1 MQSTPWERPNKS
13 GSKTFPERGN
23 RLFGNFRLAA
33 GILSANI
40 FFSTHAGRCF
50 FLATPHSACGSTPL
64 AAPFYLDC
72 SGTSVC
78 WDSASDSVTPIF
90 EAKNSKRFRPPTLA
104 R

>member
-1 MQSTPWERPNKS
+1 MMIMLTTVECVVRRAPLH
-13 GSKTFPERGN
+13 PEHC
-23 RLFGNFRLAA
+23 A
-33 GILSANI
+33 I
-40 FFSTHAGRCF
+40 GRE
-50 FLATPHSACGSTPL
+50 CGSAAL

-78 WDSASDSVTPIF
+78 WDSASDSVSPIF